1 MYNTFDTT
9 PDLSHVPE
17 SLQNRELEMSPR
29 QAEIY
34 RNLGAIGPEI
44 AAFYLS
50 GIKVLRNNDLES
62 APYLLAH
69 IAREIE
75 GGLTDVLKV
84 KRRDALEVVVQTPDG
99 GRLTYEREIGNP
111 LEFDINVPGT
121 VQLSYKKK
129 QGGHK
134 DSILQFLGTDEDS
147 PIAKRWIKVAKRFAK
162 FAHRHGAWKPPRT
175 RDVFVPLWND
185 FENVLVDLVGNH
197 FNLLSRLDRFLELKE
212 PNQQIRQTLPNLL
225 ASDVRRAY
233 FFSKLDSPAWLKP
246 LKEDGWFNPERNPA
260 PQEVVGSPGNYH
272 MPTWYALNY
281 VARVAK
287 HPDRPVGIL
296 VKIVDAIINDAD
308 ASGES
313 IGNSHTAWRL
323 TDIIGTFPVDLIDA
337 RHLAFIGTA
346 VKTCGV
352 EVGLLITE
360 EVGETIL
367 PKLLHAG
374 AKELTL
380 RLLKVVLD
388 DSVAAYSLKDAL
400 RNREQTIAR
409 LCGVEASRI
418 GLTQIRN
425 LVIEEESVFDL
436 IQLGEG
442 DASKH
447 ACEDYPEFVVRF
459 TCSMLQFAT
468 PESITETVA
477 ALLQESRRESRA
489 IFGLIALNAIKH
501 HYADLN
507 RLFWEWQ
514 GNPLEEVWLK
524 PGLYDLIQTR
534 CTAFSDAEIEQ
545 ILHWIESAQ
554 YAVSSEDAEKREKVL
569 AYGKR
574 KWLSALVR
582 TGNEKVLA
590 TIEKYEQINPAKLVK
605 PGLNSWIETSWRDAS
620 PVAVEELSRMSNA
633 EISAYLAN
641 FEEEPMIGPSVPT
654 KRRLAETFEE
664 YVATDPE
671 RFTENLLPFRCVPLL
686 YQSSML
692 QGFLKAWR
700 EKREVN
706 WEALLAFIHQLL
718 SSETFWAKQ
727 QMPRLSYRN
736 WILSATAD
744 LIAAGT
750 ENDNHAFDVNLLPL
764 AEQILFVLVEKVKP
778 NVTALKNLPSA
789 VLNSGRGKVF
799 SAVINYALRFAR
811 TSDTAQKD
819 GSRWPHAVREEF
831 TKRLDRRVEYSL
843 EFSFTLG
850 AYLPNLFY
858 LDKAWVIA
866 NVDSIFPQEDD
877 VHWHAAFSGY
887 LFDSSPVYSE
897 FHSLL
902 KEHGHYQWALEMD
915 FGNETEARRLRET
928 LVTHICVGWTAGVG
942 ETLEDET
949 SLIYQL
955 INHGSPELLSAL
967 IHFFWRQ
974 RDALPA
980 ELKEKVRPT
989 WRALC
994 ESLSRKEDV
1003 AEYQEVFSR
1012 LSGWVA
1018 LVDQIDA
1025 EVLNWLKLSIS
1036 SIKRHD
1042 VAFFVEALRLHVSKT
1057 PAEVGEI
1064 YLDMLA
1070 NDMYPYYDRTDI
1082 EETVRVLYRA
1092 GHKQIADQICN
1103 LYGEAGFDFLRT
1115 LYDEYHD

>member
-1 MYNTFDTT
+1 MYNSFDTT
-9 PDLSHVPE
+9 PGLSHVSE

-34 RNLGAIGPEI
+34 RNLEAIGPEI

-50 GIKVLRNNDLES
+50 GIRVLRDNDLES

-99 GRLTYEREIGNP
+99 GRLTYEKEMGNL

-134 DSILQFLGTDEDS
+134 DSILQFLGTDENS
-147 PIAKRWIKVAKRFAK
+147 PIAKRWIEVAKRFAK

-175 RDVFVPLWND
+175 RDDFVPLWHE

-212 PNQQIRQTLPNLL
+212 PNEQIIKTLPNLL

-246 LKEDGWFNPERNPA
+246 LKVDGWFNPERNPA

-287 HPDRPVGIL
+287 HPDRPVGVL
-296 VKIVDAIINDAD
+296 VKIVNDIVDDAD
-308 ASGES
+308 ASGG
-313 IGNSHTAWRL
+313 IVNSHTAWRL
-323 TDIIGTFPVDLIDA
+323 IDIIGTFPVDLIDA
-337 RHLAFIGTA
+337 HHLAFISTA

-380 RLLKVVLD
+380 GLLKVVLD

-409 LCGVEASRI
+409 LCGVEASRL

-425 LVIEEESVFDL
+425 LVAEEASVFDL
-436 IQLGEG
+436 IQLVEG
-442 DASKH
+442 DTSKD
-447 ACEDYPEFVVRF
+447 ADEDYPEFVVRF

-468 PESITETVA
+468 PERIAETVA

-501 HYADLN
+501 HYVDLK
-507 RLFWEWQ
+507 RLFWKWQ

-545 ILHWIESAQ
+545 LLHWIESVQ
-554 YAVSSEDAEKREKVL
+554 DAETQAKVL
-569 AYGKR
+569 AYQKR
-574 KWLSALVR
+574 EWLSALVG

-590 TIEKYEQINPAKLVK
+590 AIEKYERINPAKLVK
-605 PGLNSWIETSWRDAS
+605 PGLNFWTETSWGDTS

-633 EISAYLAN
+633 EIAAYLAN
-641 FEEEPMIGPSVPT
+641 FKEEPMIGPSVPT
-654 KRRLAETFEE
+654 ALGLGNTLEE
-664 YVATDPE
+664 CVATDPE
-671 RFTENLLPFRCVPLL
+671 RFTENLLPFQYVPPL
-686 YQSSML
+686 YQTSIL

-700 EKREVN
+700 EKKEVN

-718 SSETFWAKQ
+718 SSETFWAEQ
-727 QMPRLSYRN
+727 QMPRLSHRN

-750 ENDNHAFDVNLLPL
+750 ENDNHAFDVSLLPL
-764 AEQILFVLVEKVKP
+764 AEQILFVLAEKVKP
-778 NVTALKNLPSA
+778 SVTALKDLPFA
-789 VLNSGRGKVF
+789 VLNSSRGKVF
-799 SAVINYALRFAR
+799 SAMINYALRFAR
-811 TSDTAQKD
+811 TSEKD
-819 GSRWPHAVREEF
+819 GIRWPHAVREEF
-831 TKRLDRRVEYSL
+831 TKRLDRRVEYAL

-866 NVDSIFPQEDD
+866 NVDRIFPQEND

-887 LFDSSPVYSE
+887 LFYSSQVYSDLY
-897 FHSLL
+897 SLL
-902 KEHGHYQWALEMD
+902 KECGHYQWALEMHFD
-915 FGNETEARRLRET
+915 TEIEARRLRET

-967 IHFFWRQ
+967 IHFFGRQ

-1025 EVLNWLKLSIS
+1025 EVHNWLKLSIS

-1042 VAFFVEALRLHVSKT
+1042 VTFFVEALRLHVSKT
-1057 PAEVGEI
+1057 PVEVGKL
-1064 YLDMLA
+1064 YLEMLT
-1070 NDMYPYYDRTDI
+1070 NHVYPYYDRTDI
-1082 EETVRVLYRA
+1082 EETVRVLYRE
-1092 GHKQIADQICN
+1092 GHKQIADRICN
-1103 LYGEAGFDFLRT
+1103 LYGEAGFDLLRT
-1115 LYDEYHD
+1115 LYDEYQH

>member
-1 MYNTFDTT
+1 MYNSFNKT
-9 PDLSHVPE
+9 PDLSRVPE

-34 RNLGAIGPEI
+34 RNLEAIGPEI

-75 GGLTDVLKV
+75 GGLRDVLAHKSD
-84 KRRDALEVVVQTPDG
+84 KQRIQKQLNEKN
-99 GRLTYEREIGNP
+99 LGN
-111 LEFDINVPGT
+111 LRARV
-121 VQLSYKKK
+121 
-129 QGGHK
+129 GHIA
-134 DSILQFLGTDEDS
+134 SILAALDEDLHS
-147 PIAKRWIKVAKRFAK
+147 PIAERWITVAIRFHE
-162 FAHRHGAWKPPRT
+162 FAHRHGAWETPRDKDT
-175 RDVFVPLWND
+175 FVPLWNE
-185 FENVLVDLVGNH
+185 FENVLADLVGSY
-197 FNLLSRLDRFLELKE
+197 FNLLNQLDRILKYE
-212 PNQQIRQTLPNLL
+212 KPTKEIRKTLPNLL

-233 FFSKLDSPAWLKP
+233 FFSKLDSPAWLKS

-260 PQEVVGSPGNYH
+260 PQEMVGSPGNYH
-272 MPTWYALNY
+272 MPPWYALNY

-287 HPDRPVGIL
+287 HPDIPVGVL
-296 VKIVDAIINDAD
+296 AKIVNDIVEDIVNDAA

-323 TDIIGTFPVDLIDA
+323 IDIIGTLPVDLIDA
-337 RHLAFIGTA
+337 RHIAFIDTA
-346 VKTCGV
+346 LKTCGV
-352 EVGLLITE
+352 EAEPLLIE

-367 PKLLHAG
+367 PKLLHDG

-380 RLLKVVLD
+380 DLLKVVLD
-388 DSVAAYSLKDAL
+388 ESVDAYSLKDAL
-400 RNREQTIAR
+400 GNREPTIAR
-409 LCGVEASRI
+409 LCGVEAAQLGLKRI
-418 GLTQIRN
+418 QTLI
-425 LVIEEESVFDL
+425 VDDPHVFFW
-436 IQLGEG
+436 IQLVEG

-447 ACEDYPEFVVRF
+447 ADEDYPEFVVRF
-459 TCSMLQFAT
+459 TCRLLQFAT
-468 PESITETVA
+468 PESISQTVT

-501 HYADLN
+501 HYADLK
-507 RLFWEWQ
+507 RLFWEWP
-514 GNPLEEVWLK
+514 GNPLEEVLLK
-524 PGLYDLIQTR
+524 PGLYNLIQTR
-534 CTAFSDAEIEQ
+534 CTAFSDAEIEK
-545 ILHWIESAQ
+545 LSHWIESAQ
-554 YAVSSEDAEKREKVL
+554 YDALPEGAEKRAKFL
-569 AYGKR
+569 AYEKR
-574 KWLSALVR
+574 EWLSALVE
-582 TGNEKVLA
+582 TDNEKVLA
-590 TIEKYEQINPAKLVK
+590 AIDKYERINPAKLVR
-605 PGLNSWIETSWRDAS
+605 PGLNFSTTPGFWEGETS
-620 PVAVEELSRMSNA
+620 PVTVEVLAGMSNA
-633 EISAYLAN
+633 EIAAYLRN
-641 FEEEPMIGPSVPT
+641 FKETPRIGPSVPT
-654 KRRLAETFEE
+654 ALGLGNTLEE
-664 YVATDPE
+664 CVATDPE
-671 RFTENLLPFRCVPLL
+671 RFTENLLPFQCVPLL

-700 EKREVN
+700 EKRGVN

-718 SSETFWAKQ
+718 SSETFWTEQ
-727 QMPRLSYRN
+727 QMPRLSYWN

-764 AEQILFVLVEKVKP
+764 AEQILFVLVELVEKVKP
-778 NVTALKNLPSA
+778 GVTALKNLPSA

-799 SAVINYALRFAR
+799 SAMINYALRFAR
-811 TSDTAQKD
+811 TSNTDKTD
-819 GSRWPHAVREEF
+819 GIRWPQAVREEF
-831 TKRLDRRVEYSL
+831 TKRLDQDVEYAL

-850 AYLPNLFY
+850 AYLPDLFR

-866 NVDSIFPQEDD
+866 NVDRIFPQEND

-887 LFDSSPVYSE
+887 LFYSSQVYSDLYA
-897 FHSLL
+897 LL
-902 KEHGHYQWALEMD
+902 KEHGHYQWALKTD

-928 LVTHICVGWTAGVG
+928 LVTHICVGWAIGSA
-942 ETLEDET
+942 EALEDET

-955 INHGSPELLSAL
+955 INRGSPELLSAL

-994 ESLSRKEDV
+994 ESFSRKEDV
-1003 AEYQEVFSR
+1003 TEYQEVFSR

-1018 LVDQIDA
+1018 LVDKIDA

-1042 VAFFVEALRLHVSKT
+1042 VAFFVDALRLHVSKT

-1070 NDMYPYYDRTDI
+1070 NDTYPYYDRTDI

-1092 GHKQIADQICN
+1092 GHKQIADRICN

-1115 LYDEYHD
+1115 LYDEYQH

>member
-34 RNLGAIGPEI
+34 RNLEAIGPEI

-212 PNQQIRQTLPNLL
+212 PNKQIRQTLPNLL

-233 FFSKLDSPAWLKP
+233 FFSKLDSPAWLKS

-287 HPDRPVGIL
+287 HPDRPVGVL
-296 VKIVDAIINDAD
+296 VKIVNDIVNDAD
-308 ASGES
+308 ASGG
-313 IGNSHTAWRL
+313 IVNSHTAWRL
-323 TDIIGTFPVDLIDA
+323 IDIIGTLPVGMIDA
-337 RHLAFIGTA
+337 RHIAFIDTA
-346 VKTCGV
+346 LKTSGV
-352 EVGLLITE
+352 EVGPLLIE

-367 PKLLHAG
+367 PKLLDAG

-380 RLLKVVLD
+380 GLLKVVLD
-388 DSVAAYSLKDAL
+388 ESVDAYSLKDAL

-409 LCGVEASRI
+409 LCGVEAAQL
-418 GLTQIRN
+418 GLTRIQTLIVDDPHVFFCVQ
-425 LVIEEESVFDL
+425 LV
-436 IQLGEG
+436 EG

-447 ACEDYPEFVVRF
+447 ADEDYPEFVVRF
-459 TCSMLQFAT
+459 TCRLLQFAT

-501 HYADLN
+501 HYAELK
-507 RLFWEWQ
+507 RLFWKWQ

-545 ILHWIESAQ
+545 LLHWIESTQ
-554 YAVSSEDAEKREKVL
+554 DAEAQTKVL
-569 AYGKR
+569 AYRKR
-574 KWLSALVR
+574 EWLSALVG

-590 TIEKYEQINPAKLVK
+590 AIEKYERINPAKLEL
-605 PGLNSWIETSWRDAS
+605 PGLNFSTTPGFWVGETS
-620 PVAVEELSRMSNA
+620 PITVEVLAGMSNA
-633 EISAYLAN
+633 EIAAYLRN
-641 FEEEPMIGPSVPT
+641 FKETPLIDPSVPT
-654 KRRLAETFEE
+654 ALGLGNTLEE
-664 YVATDPE
+664 CVATDPE
-671 RFTENLLPFRCVPLL
+671 RFTENLLPFQYVPPL
-686 YQSSML
+686 YQTSIL

-700 EKREVN
+700 EKRDVN

-718 SSETFWAKQ
+718 SSKTFWAEQ
-727 QMPRLSYRN
+727 QMPRLSHRN

-750 ENDNHAFDVNLLPL
+750 EDDNHAFDVNLLPL

-778 NVTALKNLPSA
+778 SVTALKNLPFT

-799 SAVINYALRFAR
+799 SAMINYALRFAR
-811 TSDTAQKD
+811 TSDTAKTD
-819 GSRWPHAVREEF
+819 GIRWPHAVREEF
-831 TKRLDRRVEYSL
+831 TKRLDRWVEYSL

-877 VHWHAAFSGY
+877 VHWHAAFAGY
-887 LFDSSPVYSE
+887 LFDSIQVYPDLY
-897 FHSLL
+897 SLL

-915 FGNETEARRLRET
+915 FGNEVEARRVRET
-928 LVTHICVGWTAGVG
+928 LVTHICVGWTAGVA

-955 INHGSPELLSAL
+955 INRGSPELLSAL

-994 ESLSRKEDV
+994 ESFSRKEDV
-1003 AEYQEVFSR
+1003 TEYQEVFSR

-1042 VAFFVEALRLHVSKT
+1042 VTFFVEALRLHVSKT

-1064 YLDMLA
+1064 YLEMLT
-1070 NDMYPYYDRTDI
+1070 NHVYPYYDRTEI

-1092 GHKQIADQICN
+1092 GHKQVADQICN
-1103 LYGEAGFDFLRT
+1103 LYGEAGFDFLRP

>member
-1 MYNTFDTT
+1 MYNSFDTT

-75 GGLTDVLKV
+75 GGLRDVLANKSD
-84 KRRDALEVVVQTPDG
+84 KQRIQKQLNEKNLGHLRT
-99 GRLTYEREIGNP
+99 RIGH
-111 LEFDINVPGT
+111 IA
-121 VQLSYKKK
+121 
-129 QGGHK
+129 
-134 DSILQFLGTDEDS
+134 SILAALDEDLHS
-147 PIAKRWIKVAKRFAK
+147 PIAERWITVASRFHE
-162 FAHRHGAWKPPRT
+162 FAHRHGAWEKP
-175 RDVFVPLWND
+175 RDKDTFVPLWNE
-185 FENVLVDLVGNH
+185 FENVLADLVGSH
-197 FNLLSRLDRFLELKE
+197 FNLLNQLDRILKSE
-212 PNQQIRQTLPNLL
+212 KPTKEIRKTLPNLL

-233 FFSKLDSPAWLKP
+233 FFSKLDFPDWLEP

-260 PQEVVGSPGNYH
+260 PQEMVGSPGNYH

-287 HPDRPVGIL
+287 HSDIPVGVL
-296 VKIVDAIINDAD
+296 VKIVNDIVKDIVNDTD
-308 ASGES
+308 ASRES

-323 TDIIGTFPVDLIDA
+323 IDIIGTLPVGMIDA
-337 RHLAFIGTA
+337 RHIAFIGTA
-346 VKTCGV
+346 LKTCGV
-352 EVGLLITE
+352 EVGLLITK

-374 AKELTL
+374 AKGLTL
-380 RLLKVVLD
+380 GLLKVVLD
-388 DSVAAYSLKDAL
+388 DSVAAYSLKDTL

-409 LCGVEASRI
+409 LCGVEASRL
-418 GLTQIRN
+418 GLIQIRN
-425 LVIEEESVFDL
+425 LVIEEESVFGL
-436 IQLGEG
+436 IQLVEG

-447 ACEDYPEFVVRF
+447 AYEDYPEFVVRF

-468 PESITETVA
+468 PESIAETVA

-501 HYADLN
+501 HYAELKL
-507 RLFWEWQ
+507 LFWKWP

-524 PGLYDLIQTR
+524 PGLYDLIQTH

-545 ILHWIESAQ
+545 FLHWIESVQ
-554 YAVSSEDAEKREKVL
+554 DAEKRAKVL
-569 AYGKR
+569 AYRKR
-574 KWLSALVR
+574 EWLSALVG

-590 TIEKYEQINPAKLVK
+590 AIEKYEQINPAELVK
-605 PGLNSWIETSWRDAS
+605 PGLNFWTETSWGDTS

-633 EISAYLAN
+633 EIAAYLAN
-641 FEEEPMIGPSVPT
+641 FKEEPMIGPSVPT
-654 KRRLAETFEE
+654 ALGLGDTLEE
-664 YVATDPE
+664 CVATDPE
-671 RFTENLLPFRCVPLL
+671 RFTENLLPFQCVPPL

-700 EKREVN
+700 EKRDVN
-706 WEALLAFIHQLL
+706 WEALLVFIHQLL
-718 SSETFWAKQ
+718 SSETFWAEQ
-727 QMPRLSYRN
+727 QMPRLNYQD
-736 WILSATAD
+736 WVLSATAD

-750 ENDNHAFDVNLLPL
+750 ENDNPAFDVSLLPL
-764 AEQILFVLVEKVKP
+764 AEQILFVLVEKVNP
-778 NVTALKNLPSA
+778 SVTALTNLPSA

-799 SAVINYALRFAR
+799 SAMINYALRFAR
-811 TSDTAQKD
+811 KSDTAEKD

-858 LDKAWVIA
+858 LDKEWVIA
-866 NVDSIFPQEDD
+866 NVDRIFPQEDD
-877 VHWHAAFSGY
+877 VHRHAAFSGY
-887 LFDSSPVYSE
+887 LFYSKIYSE
-897 FHSLL
+897 LHSLL

-915 FGNETEARRLRET
+915 FGNEIDARRLRES
-928 LVTHICVGWTAGVG
+928 LVTHICVSWAIGSE

-955 INHGSPELLSAL
+955 INRGSPELLSAL

-994 ESLSRKEDV
+994 ESFSRKKDV
-1003 AEYQEVFSR
+1003 TEYQEVFSR

-1018 LVDQIDA
+1018 LVDQID
-1025 EVLNWLKLSIS
+1025 EKVLKWLKLSIS

-1070 NDMYPYYDRTDI
+1070 NETYPYYDRTDI
-1082 EETVRVLYRA
+1082 EETVRILYRA
-1092 GHKQIADQICN
+1092 GHKQVADRICN
-1103 LYGEAGFDFLRT
+1103 LYGEAGFDFLRA
-1115 LYDEYHD
+1115 LYDEYQH

>member
-1 MYNTFDTT
+1 MYNSFDPT

-34 RNLGAIGPEI
+34 RNLEAIGPEI

-50 GIKVLRNNDLES
+50 GIKVLRDNDLES

-69 IAREIE
+69 TAREIE
-75 GGLTDVLKV
+75 GGLRDVLANESDKQRIQ
-84 KRRDALEVVVQTPDG
+84 KQLNAKNLGNLRAR
-99 GRLTYEREIGNP
+99 IGH
-111 LEFDINVPGT
+111 IA
-121 VQLSYKKK
+121 
-129 QGGHK
+129 
-134 DSILQFLGTDEDS
+134 SILAALGIEDLHS
-147 PIAKRWIKVAKRFAK
+147 PIAERWITVATRFHE

-175 RDVFVPLWND
+175 RDDFVPLWKD

-197 FNLLSRLDRFLELKE
+197 FNLLSRLDRFLKLKE
-212 PNQQIRQTLPNLL
+212 PNEQIRKTLPNLL
-225 ASDVRRAY
+225 ALDVRRKH
-233 FFSKLDSPAWLKP
+233 FFCKLDSPDWLKP
-246 LKEDGWFNPERNPA
+246 LREDGWFNPERNPA
-260 PQEVVGSPGNYH
+260 PQEVVGSPGNYY

-296 VKIVDAIINDAD
+296 VKIVNDIVDDAD
-308 ASGES
+308 ASGG
-313 IGNSHTAWRL
+313 IVNSHTTWRL
-323 TDIIGTFPVDLIDA
+323 IDIIGTFPGGMIDA
-337 RHLAFIGTA
+337 RHIAFIGTA
-346 VKTCGV
+346 LKTCSA
-352 EVGLLITE
+352 EVGLLLTE

-367 PKLLHAG
+367 PKLLDAG
-374 AKELTL
+374 AKELIL
-380 RLLKVVLD
+380 ALLKVILD
-388 DSVAAYSLKDAL
+388 EMDADSLKEAVE
-400 RNREQTIAR
+400 NREQPIAK
-409 LCGVEASRI
+409 LCGVEAAQL
-418 GLTQIRN
+418 GLTRIQTLIDDGR
-425 LVIEEESVFDL
+425 SSFQL
-436 IQLGEG
+436 IQLVEG
-442 DASKH
+442 DASNR
-447 ACEDYPEFVVRF
+447 AYEDYPEFVVRF
-459 TCSMLQFAT
+459 TCRLLQFAT
-468 PESITETVA
+468 SESIAETVT

-501 HYADLN
+501 HYADLK
-507 RLFWEWQ
+507 RLFWKWQ
-514 GNPLEEVWLK
+514 GNPLEEVLLK
-524 PGLYDLIQTR
+524 PELYDLIQTR

-545 ILHWIESAQ
+545 LLHWIEAAQ
-554 YAVSSEDAEKREKVL
+554 YAALPEAAEKRAEVL
-569 AYGKR
+569 AYRKR
-574 KWLSALVR
+574 EWLSALVR

-590 TIEKYEQINPAKLVK
+590 AIEKYEQINPAKLVK
-605 PGLNSWIETSWRDAS
+605 PGLNFWTETSWGDTS
-620 PVAVEELSRMSNA
+620 PVAVAELSRISNA
-633 EISAYLAN
+633 EIAAYLAN
-641 FEEEPMIGPSVPT
+641 FKEKPMIGPSVPT
-654 KRRLAETFEE
+654 ALGLGNTLEE
-664 YVATDPE
+664 CVATNPE
-671 RFTENLLPFRCVPLL
+671 RFTENLLPFQCVPPL

-700 EKREVN
+700 EKRDVN
-706 WEALLAFIHQLL
+706 WEALLTFIHQLL
-718 SSETFWAKQ
+718 SSETFWAEQ
-727 QMPRLSYRN
+727 QMPRLSHRN

-750 ENDNHAFDVNLLPL
+750 EDDNHAFDVSLLPL

-778 NVTALKNLPSA
+778 SVTALKNLPTA
-789 VLNSGRGKVF
+789 VLNSDRGKVF
-799 SAVINYALRFAR
+799 SAMINYALRFAR
-811 TSDTAQKD
+811 TSDTAKKD
-819 GSRWPHAVREEF
+819 GIRWPHAVREEF

-866 NVDSIFPQEDD
+866 NVDRIFPQEND

-887 LFDSSPVYSE
+887 LFYSSKVYSE

-915 FGNETEARRLRET
+915 FGNEMDARRLRET
-928 LVTHICVGWTAGVG
+928 LVTHICVGWTTDVA

-980 ELKEKVRPT
+980 KLKEKVRPT

-1003 AEYQEVFSR
+1003 SEYQEVFSR

-1036 SIKRHD
+1036 SIKRHK

-1070 NDMYPYYDRTDI
+1070 NETYPYYDRTDI

-1092 GHKQIADQICN
+1092 GHKQIADRICN
-1103 LYGEAGFDFLRT
+1103 LYGEAGFDFLRA
-1115 LYDEYHD
+1115 LYDEYQH

>member
-1 MYNTFDTT
+1 MYNSFDTT

-34 RNLGAIGPEI
+34 RNLGAIGSEI

-50 GIKVLRNNDLES
+50 GIRVLRDNDLES

-99 GRLTYEREIGNP
+99 GRLTDEQEMGKL

-121 VQLSYKKK
+121 VKLRYKKK

-134 DSILQFLGTDEDS
+134 DSILQFLGTDENS

-162 FAHRHGAWKPPRT
+162 FAHRHGAWRPPRT
-175 RDVFVPLWND
+175 RDDFVPLWHE

-197 FNLLSRLDRFLELKE
+197 FNLLSRLDRFLELKK
-212 PNQQIRQTLPNLL
+212 PNEQIIKTLPNLL
-225 ASDVRRAY
+225 ASDVRREY

-260 PQEVVGSPGNYH
+260 PQEVVGSPRNYH
-272 MPTWYALNY
+272 MPIWYALNY

-287 HPDRPVGIL
+287 HPDIPVGVL
-296 VKIVDAIINDAD
+296 VKIVNDIVEDIVNDAD

-323 TDIIGTFPVDLIDA
+323 IDIIGTLPVGMIDA
-337 RHLAFIGTA
+337 RHIAFIGTA
-346 VKTCGV
+346 LKTCSA
-352 EVGLLITE
+352 EVGLLLTE
-360 EVGETIL
+360 EVGETVL
-367 PKLLHAG
+367 PKLLDAG
-374 AKELTL
+374 EKEFILA
-380 RLLKVVLD
+380 LLKVILD
-388 DSVAAYSLKDAL
+388 EMDADSLKDAVE
-400 RNREQTIAR
+400 NREQPIAK
-409 LCGVEASRI
+409 LCGVEAAQL
-418 GLTQIRN
+418 GLTRIQTLIDDGLSSLN
-425 LVIEEESVFDL
+425 L
-436 IQLGEG
+436 IQLVEG
-442 DASKH
+442 DTSKD
-447 ACEDYPEFVVRF
+447 ADEDYPEFVVRF

-468 PESITETVA
+468 PESITETVET
-477 ALLQESRRESRA
+477 LLQESRRESRA

-501 HYADLN
+501 HYVELK
-507 RLFWEWQ
+507 RLFWKWQ
-514 GNPLEEVWLK
+514 GNPLEEVLLK

-534 CTAFSDAEIEQ
+534 CTAFSGAEIEQ
-545 ILHWIESAQ
+545 LLHWIESAQ
-554 YAVSSEDAEKREKVL
+554 YAALPEDAETQAKVL
-569 AYGKR
+569 AYQ
-574 KWLSALVR
+574 WLSALEG

-590 TIEKYEQINPAKLVK
+590 AIEKYERINPAKLELPSTTSGFWVE
-605 PGLNSWIETSWRDAS
+605 ETS
-620 PVAVEELSRMSNA
+620 PITVEVLAGMSNA
-633 EISAYLAN
+633 EIAAYLRD
-641 FEEEPMIGPSVPT
+641 FKETPLIDSSVPT
-654 KRRLAETFEE
+654 ALGLGNTLEE
-664 YVATDPE
+664 CVATNPE
-671 RFTENLLPFRCVPLL
+671 RFTENLLPFQCVPPL

-706 WEALLAFIHQLL
+706 WEALLTFIHQLL
-718 SSETFWAKQ
+718 SSETFWAEQ
-727 QMPRLSYRN
+727 QMPRLSHRN

-750 ENDNHAFDVNLLPL
+750 ENDDHAFDVSLLPL

-778 NVTALKNLPSA
+778 SVTASKDLPSA

-799 SAVINYALRFAR
+799 STMINYALRFAR
-811 TSDTAQKD
+811 TSKKD
-819 GSRWPHAVREEF
+819 GIRWPHAVREEF

-866 NVDSIFPQEDD
+866 NVDRIFPQEND

-887 LFDSSPVYSE
+887 LFYSSQVYSDLYA
-897 FHSLL
+897 LL
-902 KEHGHYQWALEMD
+902 KDKEHGHYQWALETN
-915 FGNETEARRLRET
+915 FGNETEARGVRET
-928 LVTHICVGWTAGVG
+928 LVTHICVGWAIGSA

-980 ELKEKVRPT
+980 KLKEKVLPT

-1003 AEYQEVFSR
+1003 SEYQEVFSR

-1036 SIKRHD
+1036 SIKRHK

-1070 NDMYPYYDRTDI
+1070 NDTYPYYDRTDI

-1092 GHKQIADQICN
+1092 GHKQVADRICN

-1115 LYDEYHD
+1115 LYDEYQH